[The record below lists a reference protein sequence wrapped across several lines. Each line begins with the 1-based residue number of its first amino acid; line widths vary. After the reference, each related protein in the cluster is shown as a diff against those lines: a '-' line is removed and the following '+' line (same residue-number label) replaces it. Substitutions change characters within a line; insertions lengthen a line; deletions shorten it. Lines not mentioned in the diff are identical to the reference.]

1 MASFLKLIFIIGLI
15 TIVTIALVFFWFYR
29 RIKNI
34 ANMFGKAQNKGH
46 QEERRNNRNT
56 YGNRNGVIDARTPEQ
71 ANRKIFKRD
80 DGEYVEFTEVDE
92 KE

>member
-56 YGNRNGVIDARTPEQ
+56 YGNR
-71 ANRKIFKRD
+71 KIFKHD

>member
-29 RIKNI
+29 RIKSS

-46 QEERRNNRNT
+46 QEERINNLNT

-71 ANRKIFKRD
+71 ANRKIFKHD